1 MIAGARLHSINLQ
14 LTRTGRSRRNTDKCT
29 CTAAATPS
37 NWNIIQNPKLLHT
50 SLFGHWRTFI
60 VVLSLVFSPFFGVG
74 VTNLWVGFGDCPCF
88 LPDWLFKWVRLH
100 FWQIFSSSVSGLQKA
115 LVCLAPVCLA
125 LHILL
130 VISSST
136 NDFLF
141 FFWLQSLKS
150 CEKELAGKKLSLF
163 SSQILVRA
171 KTKVCARESEISR
184 NKWGGLGRLR
194 GQTHATTETI

>member
-1 MIAGARLHSINLQ
+1 M
-14 LTRTGRSRRNTDKCT
+14 
-29 CTAAATPS
+29 
-37 NWNIIQNPKLLHT
+37 
-50 SLFGHWRTFI
+50 F
-60 VVLSLVFSPFFGVG
+60 LS
-74 VTNLWVGFGDCPCF
+74 
-88 LPDWLFKWVRLH
+88 DWLFKWVRLH
-100 FWQIFSSSVSGLQKA
+100 FWQIFSSSVSALQKA
-115 LVCLAPVCLA
+115 LVCLTPACLA

-136 NDFLF
+136 NDFQF

-171 KTKVCARESEISR
+171 KTKVCAREFEISR

-194 GQTHATTETI
+194 GKRMQRLRQYINMKLHNIKIVNHIRKEYSNWENGLGRHYSFMSWHYFCVLHFCLYLPVFYISMFASILQNVSVFSSWVSEPVT